1 MEDDALDNAQLHA
14 LHWAFF
20 SSVMDKDFP
29 ELFAEFVTWCDSLSK
44 EEMDSIL
51 SDDDED
57 MDAPVWAGVL
67 PLGVAVAEPLPD
79 PLMPERQVPP
89 PVAAWSRGKQG

>member
-29 ELFAEFVTWCDSLSK
+29 ELFAEFVTWCDTLSK
-44 EEMDSIL
+44 EDMHIIMAL
-51 SDDDED
+51 DDED
-57 MDAPVWAGVL
+57 MDD
-67 PLGVAVAEPLPD
+67 EDMEDTEQPD
-79 PLMPERQVPP
+79 QPEDSDDDTVTYTEDEIWKSLS
-89 PVAAWSRGKQG
+89 VN

>member
-1 MEDDALDNAQLHA
+1 MEDNNIDAQLHA

-29 ELFAEFVTWCDSLSK
+29 ELFAEFVTWCDNLSK

-51 SDDDED
+51 SDDEED
-57 MDAPVWAGVL
+57 MEDTEEETVTYTEDEIWKSLSVN
-67 PLGVAVAEPLPD
+67 
-79 PLMPERQVPP
+79 
-89 PVAAWSRGKQG
+89 

>member
-29 ELFAEFVTWCDSLSK
+29 ELFAEFVTWCDNLSK
-44 EEMDSIL
+44 EDMDHIL

-57 MDAPVWAGVL
+57 MEDSQEETPTYTADEIWKSLSVN
-67 PLGVAVAEPLPD
+67 
-79 PLMPERQVPP
+79 
-89 PVAAWSRGKQG
+89 

>member
-29 ELFAEFVTWCDSLSK
+29 ELFAEFVTWCDNLSK
-44 EEMDSIL
+44 EDMDHIL
-51 SDDDED
+51 ADDEED
-57 MDAPVWAGVL
+57 MEDSQEETPTYTADEIWKSLSVN
-67 PLGVAVAEPLPD
+67 
-79 PLMPERQVPP
+79 
-89 PVAAWSRGKQG
+89 

>member
-29 ELFAEFVTWCDSLSK
+29 ELFAEFVTWCDNLSK
-44 EEMDSIL
+44 EDMDHIL
-51 SDDDED
+51 SDDEED
-57 MDAPVWAGVL
+57 MEHSQEETPTYTADEIWKSLSVN
-67 PLGVAVAEPLPD
+67 
-79 PLMPERQVPP
+79 
-89 PVAAWSRGKQG
+89 

>member
-29 ELFAEFVTWCDSLSK
+29 ELFAEFVTWCDNLSK
-44 EEMDSIL
+44 EEMATIL
-51 SDDDED
+51 SDDEED
-57 MDAPVWAGVL
+57 MEDSDEETVTHTEDEIWKSLSVN
-67 PLGVAVAEPLPD
+67 
-79 PLMPERQVPP
+79 
-89 PVAAWSRGKQG
+89 

>member
-29 ELFAEFVTWCDSLSK
+29 ALFAEFVTWCDNLSK
-44 EEMDSIL
+44 EDMDHIL
-51 SDDDED
+51 SDDEED
-57 MDAPVWAGVL
+57 MEDSQEETPTYTADEIWKSLSVN
-67 PLGVAVAEPLPD
+67 
-79 PLMPERQVPP
+79 
-89 PVAAWSRGKQG
+89 

>member
-29 ELFAEFVTWCDSLSK
+29 ELFAEFVTWCDNLSK
-44 EEMDSIL
+44 KDMDSIL
-51 SDDDED
+51 SDDEED
-57 MDAPVWAGVL
+57 MEDTEEETVTHTEDEIWKSLSVN
-67 PLGVAVAEPLPD
+67 
-79 PLMPERQVPP
+79 
-89 PVAAWSRGKQG
+89 

>member
-29 ELFAEFVTWCDSLSK
+29 ELFAEFVTWCDNLSK
-44 EEMDSIL
+44 EEMDSIF
-51 SDDDED
+51 SDDDEED
-57 MDAPVWAGVL
+57 MEDTNDKTPTYTADEIWKSISVN
-67 PLGVAVAEPLPD
+67 
-79 PLMPERQVPP
+79 
-89 PVAAWSRGKQG
+89 

>member
-29 ELFAEFVTWCDSLSK
+29 ELFAEFVTWCDNLSK
-44 EEMDSIL
+44 EDMDHIL
-51 SDDDED
+51 SDDEED
-57 MDAPVWAGVL
+57 MEDSQEETPTYTADEIWKSLSVN
-67 PLGVAVAEPLPD
+67 
-79 PLMPERQVPP
+79 
-89 PVAAWSRGKQG
+89 